1 MTLDSELLEELK
13 KIRELLTPVPPP
25 PKEKPKNLAREF
37 LEFIKKFKIL
47 GLASAF
53 ILGLAINAL
62 ILSLAQDMITPIIG
76 IFIPGFDNI
85 ADIKIGVFGI
95 GNFIAAIINFIIIAI
110 IIFLIVKLASRVGL
124 D

>member
-76 IFIPGFDNI
+76 IFIPGFDSI

-95 GNFIAAIINFIIIAI
+95 GNFIAALINFIIIAI